1 MYQGSH
7 KGKAGQSTTS
17 CTSPCVDP
25 AEEPSPSEGMGED
38 SLSFFM
44 RKRKKPFKDSVT
56 ERLREF
62 RIEEGNK
69 GKSRERGDELGN
81 ISESEKIA

>member
-1 MYQGSH
+1 
-7 KGKAGQSTTS
+7 
-17 CTSPCVDP
+17 
-25 AEEPSPSEGMGED
+25 MGED